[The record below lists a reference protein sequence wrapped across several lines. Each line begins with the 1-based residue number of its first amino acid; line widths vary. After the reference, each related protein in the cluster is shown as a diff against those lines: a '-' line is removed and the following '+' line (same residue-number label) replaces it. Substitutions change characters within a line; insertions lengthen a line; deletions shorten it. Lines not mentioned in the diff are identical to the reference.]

1 MRRRRRARLGR
12 LGDRIRRFRRRRHL
26 PLATSATGPVRVRAD
41 ADALLRDKHAV
52 GDIADAALL
61 VPRLYRAREGNALDA
76 TREELRDLRTSTF
89 LYESSACLFTPRTAA
104 TTTTT
109 TTIGTASGSSTGGG
123 GESRIFIA
131 GVGVTFAA

>member
-26 PLATSATGPVRVRAD
+26 SLATSATGPVRVRAD

-89 LYESSACLFTPRTAA
+89 LYESSACLFTPRAA
-104 TTTTT
+104 AAATT

-131 GVGVTFAA
+131 GAGVTFAA